1 MLLRDTTDDKAK
13 NRETDKKLEQEM
25 KESENMS
32 TRSSQRR
39 TEKDAF
45 SGKVMKT
52 IIIFWVITIPIALFF
67 AWGFSKMLMKIGK

>member
-1 MLLRDTTDDKAK
+1 MLLRDTTDKVK
-13 NRETDKKLEQEM
+13 TRETDKKIEQEM

-67 AWGFSKMLMKIGK
+67 AWGFSKMLMKIGR

>member
-1 MLLRDTTDDKAK
+1 MLLRDTNDKGK
-13 NRETDKKLEQEM
+13 TRETDKKIEQEM

-67 AWGFSKMLMKIGK
+67 AWGFSKMLMKIGR

>member
-1 MLLRDTTDDKAK
+1 MLVNTSDDKAK
-13 NRETDKKLEQEM
+13 LRETDG
-25 KESENMS
+25 
-32 TRSSQRR
+32 R

-67 AWGFSKMLMKIGK
+67 AWGFSKMLLKIGK

>member
-1 MLLRDTTDDKAK
+1 
-13 NRETDKKLEQEM
+13 M

-32 TRSSQRR
+32 TKSSQRR

>member
-1 MLLRDTTDDKAK
+1 MLLRDTTDKVK
-13 NRETDKKLEQEM
+13 TRETDKKIEQEM

>member
-1 MLLRDTTDDKAK
+1 MLLRDTTDKAK
-13 NRETDKKLEQEM
+13 TRETDKKIEQEM

-67 AWGFSKMLMKIGK
+67 AWGFSKMLMKIGR